1 MVSHV
6 SQDTPS
12 TRRVHLDDGEQT
24 LLHQTS
30 LKLEIVTFIKEIW
43 DWVEDDLVTWL
54 KMFCV
59 FHKHVG
65 ITFDTLTISL
75 TTRVFFDGSLFEHLV
90 L

>member
-43 DWVEDDLVTWL
+43 D
-54 KMFCV
+54 
-59 FHKHVG
+59 
-65 ITFDTLTISL
+65 
-75 TTRVFFDGSLFEHLV
+75 
-90 L
+90 